1 MGLSVLT
8 LVSSYRSD
16 RLDSDLE
23 KSLTALELTTAASSN
38 IYAFLPSF

>member
-23 KSLTALELTTAASSN
+23 KSLIELELTTTASSN